1 MLLSIL
7 ATFVIGLIF
16 LLAVTFS
23 IQDYDRVISSTSI
36 PIAQVFLDALG
47 KLGAVLCLCILV
59 GGVFFCGCS
68 VVTSTSRLIYALS
81 RDGAL
86 PFSKTLYKLHPKTK
100 TPVTAV
106 WGIAVA
112 AGILGLLYLG
122 SSTAFLA
129 ITSVSTIS
137 LNITYGIP
145 TLCLM
150 FGRKHFVP
158 GPFTLGKW
166 SKWNG
171 MIALAWIAFIS
182 VLFMLPT
189 QGPVTASNMNYAV
202 AIFGV
207 LWILVGIYW
216 FSRGRKIFRGP
227 IRDSEPA
234 SLLVNDFD
242 TAEKNIDLDDQGSK
256 SKTASQCGA

>member
-1 MLLSIL
+1 MLLSIF

-16 LLAVTFS
+16 LLSVTFS
-23 IQDYDRVISSTSI
+23 IQDYDRVISSSSI

-68 VVTSTSRLIYALS
+68 VSTSTSRLIYALS

-86 PFSKTLYKLHPKTK
+86 PFSKTLYKLHPKSK
-100 TPVTAV
+100 TPVAAV
-106 WGIAVA
+106 WAIAVA
-112 AGILGLLYLG
+112 AGIMGLLYLG

-150 FGRKHFVP
+150 LDRKNFVP
-158 GPFTLGKW
+158 GPFSLGKW

-171 MIALAWIAFIS
+171 MMALAWISFIS

-189 QGPVTASNMNYAV
+189 QGPVTVSNMNYAV

-207 LWILVGIYW
+207 LWVLVGIYW
-216 FSRGRKIFRGP
+216 FLRGRKIFHGP
-227 IRDSEPA
+227 IKDSEPTQTF
-234 SLLVNDFD
+234 LPVKDFD
-242 TAEKNIDLDDQGSK
+242 T
-256 SKTASQCGA
+256 TA